1 MQSASCV
8 SVKCEP
14 NNFRVASCES
24 GNLRDVS
31 YRSTS
36 LWVARWELI
45 IRLRVGSHISLHYI
59 KSALSVHIIS
69 YLDVKQSKSN
79 KVINIFQLRYTPE
92 SNRKIYF
99 DLNGNELEKYARIYA
114 NIAELQKQLFTGN
127 KMTVLQILKNS

>member
-36 LWVARWELI
+36 LWVASWELI

-79 KVINIFQLRYTPE
+79 KVINIFQLWYTPE

-99 DLNGNELEKYARIYA
+99 DLNGNELEKYTSIYA
-114 NIAELQKQLFTGN
+114 NIDELQKQLFMGN

>member
-36 LWVARWELI
+36 LWVASWELI